1 MRELRTKRLVLREM
15 PANLIADCLHDPEHA
30 LLSLG
35 LRPAAQWP
43 TADTRDILSI
53 LAQMVD
59 PTTSN
64 TGFNKFWLI
73 ARQNDKIVIGD
84 AGFKGNPSPH
94 GEVEVG
100 YGIVPDE
107 WQKGY
112 GFEAVQALANWAVE
126 HDEVRIVRAE
136 CHKDNSGSIR
146 ILMKCGFTLRT
157 EADGMLFWDKQ
168 RTDIGGNINQ
178 G

>member
-1 MRELRTKRLVLREM
+1 MRELPTKRLVLREM

-59 PTTSN
+59 PTTFN
-64 TGFNKFWLI
+64 T
-73 ARQNDKIVIGD
+73 
-84 AGFKGNPSPH
+84 
-94 GEVEVG
+94 
-100 YGIVPDE
+100 
-107 WQKGY
+107 
-112 GFEAVQALANWAVE
+112 
-126 HDEVRIVRAE
+126 
-136 CHKDNSGSIR
+136 
-146 ILMKCGFTLRT
+146 MKCGFTLRTERT

-168 RTDIGGNINQ
+168 RKDIGGNINQ